1 MIAQLTDK
9 IASLSKKQQ
18 KEVLKYVNK
27 LLKKAKENTQPLQP
41 YYNPNQ
47 LEYTVEDIKNII
59 AKFPKNKKWTWNDLQ
74 NPLYFPELVKFKVEL
89 LKYKIYIMRP
99 TPTHQEILT
108 NLAVYLGMYI
118 LPNDLGKLYVAPV
131 GVHIEEGTT
140 LEPDILFVAVQRKHI
155 ITKDG
160 TKEAPDFVVE
170 VISRANYKKLRE
182 QKKAQY
188 AQFGVQEY
196 WEIHPKKQKITI
208 ETLTQDAD
216 GKPTYEIF
224 SEAKKVGKI
233 QSTVLQGFELD
244 IEKIFKV

>member
-18 KEVLKYVNK
+18 KEVLKYVNS
-27 LLKKAKENTQPLQP
+27 LLKKAKENASPLQP

-47 LEYTVEDIKNII
+47 VEYTVEDIKNII
-59 AKFPKNKKWTWNDLQ
+59 AKFPKNKKWTWHDLQ

-99 TPTHQEILT
+99 SAIHQKILT
-108 NLAVYLGMYI
+108 RLSAFMEVYAFT
-118 LPNDLGKLYVAPV
+118 NDLGDIYVAPV

-182 QKKAQY
+182 QKKTQY